1 MQRQI
6 LFMCPRT
13 RMNVQLCLDDET
25 PECRKPEN
33 TYISVSCPA
42 CMSMH
47 FVNSTTGKM
56 LTDLA
61 AMHH

>member
-1 MQRQI
+1 
-6 LFMCPRT
+6 
-13 RMNVQLCLDDET
+13 MNVQLCLE
-25 PECRKPEN
+25 EEALKCRKPED

-56 LTDLA
+56 LTVPRRDAPLIPA
-61 AMHH
+61 QNYD